1 MNILQV
7 AGHLGADAETRFT
20 QGGQKVTT
28 LRLATNSKKG
38 GKEETTWWK
47 ATIWGDRFDK
57 MLPYLK
63 KGSSVIIM
71 GELGKP
77 QIYTDKEG
85 NPQVSLDITV
95 EIIKFSPFGRGSSS
109 SENLDDSS
117 MSSSQSQYSYG
128 SAPRNNSFNSE
139 MDSFKDDQL
148 PF

>member
-28 LRLATNSKKG
+28 LRIATNSKKQ
-38 GKEETTWWK
+38 GKDETTWWR

-63 KGSSVIIM
+63 KGASVIVM
-71 GELGKP
+71 GELSKP
-77 QIYTDKEG
+77 AIYNDKEG

-95 EIIKFSPFGRGSSS
+95 DIIKFSPFGRSSS
-109 SENLDDSS
+109 SEGSDDMAVS
-117 MSSSQSQYSYG
+117 MQSQYSYG
-128 SAPRNNSFNSE
+128 SAPRNTNFNQE
-139 MDSFKDDQL
+139 MDPFKDDQL

>member
-20 QGGQKVTT
+20 NGGQKVTT
-28 LRLATNSKKG
+28 LRIATNSKRQ
-38 GKEETTWWK
+38 GKDETTWWR

-57 MLPYLK
+57 MVPYLK
-63 KGSSVIIM
+63 KGASVIVM
-71 GELGKP
+71 GELSKP
-77 QIYTDKEG
+77 AIYNDKEG

-95 EIIKFSPFGRGSSS
+95 DIIKFSPFGRSGTSEGS
-109 SENLDDSS
+109 EDMT
-117 MSSSQSQYSYG
+117 MSTTSQYSYG
-128 SAPRNNSFNSE
+128 SAPRNTNFNQE

>member
-109 SENLDDSS
+109 SENVEDLS

-128 SAPRNNSFNSE
+128 SAPRNNSFNSDT
-139 MDSFKDDQL
+139 DSFKDDQL